1 MQSTYCVSADLSKR
15 LTAGGLVYAADR
27 DDDDGVVNSAE
38 SSEYVDSAIAQVD
51 TEIDAAIQLK
61 YDTTTARGNAWLK
74 FIAVDLACVRAI
86 ENGGREA
93 PAGLLEARDRARK
106 QLEKVE
112 CGELM
117 IPGLAPRT
125 PTPSIYPNNL
135 MHIPCITGRDCE
147 CETARY

>member
-15 LTAGGLVYAADR
+15 LTAAGLVYAGDR
-27 DDDDGVVNSAE
+27 DDDGVLDASE
-38 SSEYVDSAIAQVD
+38 STAYIESAIEQVD

-61 YDTTTARGNAWLK
+61 YETATARGNSWLK

-106 QLEKVE
+106 QLELVAN
-112 CGELM
+112 GELS
-117 IPGLAPRT
+117 IPGLTPRT
-125 PTPSIYPNNL
+125 TTPSVFPNNL
-135 MHIPCITGRDCE
+135 IHIPCITGSDC
-147 CETARY
+147 CE